1 MKQKHYDVES
11 YRKGSHYL
19 PPIQHYNKRECQNV
33 KNAMVY
39 YPGQTSTSEME
50 SRENM
55 SSRRNDI
62 LPRLFIASFF

>member
-33 KNAMVY
+33 KNAMGY
-39 YPGQTSTSEME
+39 YPSNFNIRDGIAGEYVITSE
-50 SRENM
+50 
-55 SSRRNDI
+55 
-62 LPRLFIASFF
+62 

>member
-1 MKQKHYDVES
+1 MTLNLIAKVVIF
-11 YRKGSHYL
+11 YRL
-19 PPIQHYNKRECQNV
+19 YNTITSECAKMSRMPWGIIRQS
-33 KNAMVY
+33 
-39 YPGQTSTSEME
+39 STSEME